1 MFGKEIKTL
10 QDNNIKL
17 NAIGNLEALPKKAQR
32 ELNDVIAKTKENSTM
47 TLTLALSYGSREEI
61 TKTIKG
67 TDVTRDGST
76 NNKALYIKQDEG
88 DYVLKLENEV
98 EKVE

>member
-1 MFGKEIKTL
+1 MIRQGSKVKWKWGSGTAKGKVQETY
-10 QDNNIKL
+10 
-17 NAIGNLEALPKKAQR
+17 
-32 ELNDVIAKTKENSTM
+32 TKQ
-47 TLTLALSYGSREEI
+47 I

-67 TDVTRDGST
+67 TDVTRDGTT
-76 NNKALYIKQDEG
+76 NNKALYIKQDDG

>member
-1 MFGKEIKTL
+1 MIRQGSKVKWKWGSGTAKGKVQETY
-10 QDNNIKL
+10 
-17 NAIGNLEALPKKAQR
+17 
-32 ELNDVIAKTKENSTM
+32 TKQ
-47 TLTLALSYGSREEI
+47 I

-67 TDVTRDGST
+67 TDVTRDGTT